1 MASIHLLPFTLWF
14 LICSIFYQWKSSD
27 GKNSVSTRTFHRPLI
42 FLFLGLLTLPS
53 ILVALTHSIA
63 QKSYL
68 EILIYQINNSSS
80 SAKSFYS
87 DPYYFFNF
95 LTKGESYTF
104 LLVCFIGFLFGSIS
118 ILRRIKEHKVKFLE
132 VMFVTTFLFFLLFM
146 EFSGALKLGRIYL
159 PALPFFFAASA
170 IGMSELIHKISSLK
184 LKICIVS
191 LLLGSTTIFGFIRQ
205 KKTKDAFFA
214 GKHLMPF
221 LIQNRISPQDLIVV
235 GVHYPYSYLGGE
247 EKFVPYLRSGLKREI
262 KTGEE
267 LVFLSYFSTW
277 LWQDFL
283 EEENK
288 LGISRPEDVVPV
300 KKIFNSREPYQE
312 VGGVENIDF
321 QIFSNEAIYDL
332 VMKKRNFNLTK
343 NRLYKAKDILK
354 YL

>member
-1 MASIHLLPFTLWF
+1 
-14 LICSIFYQWKSSD
+14 
-27 GKNSVSTRTFHRPLI
+27 
-42 FLFLGLLTLPS
+42 
-53 ILVALTHSIA
+53 
-63 QKSYL
+63 
-68 EILIYQINNSSS
+68 
-80 SAKSFYS
+80 
-87 DPYYFFNF
+87 
-95 LTKGESYTF
+95 
-104 LLVCFIGFLFGSIS
+104 
-118 ILRRIKEHKVKFLE
+118 
-132 VMFVTTFLFFLLFM
+132 
-146 EFSGALKLGRIYL
+146 
-159 PALPFFFAASA
+159 
-170 IGMSELIHKISSLK
+170 
-184 LKICIVS
+184 
-191 LLLGSTTIFGFIRQ
+191 
-205 KKTKDAFFA
+205 
-214 GKHLMPF
+214 MPF